1 MTPVNITWKTNP
13 TGVEFLVMQFP
24 MLQCWYNLLLPMP
37 PPRFNLVRLT
47 MQTKL
52 LQCQSLCWA
61 LLLLVGVNFL
71 FGVVFM
77 QLSMDFLEALDA
89 CVNCFIRVT
98 SVSETFQK
106 QKQKVV
112 RQCLLHLF
120 PCVSFKF

>member
-1 MTPVNITWKTNP
+1 
-13 TGVEFLVMQFP
+13 
-24 MLQCWYNLLLPMP
+24 MP
-37 PPRFNLVRLT
+37 PPRFNLVQLT

-89 CVNCFIRVT
+89 FVKCFCWSRVT
-98 SVSETFQK
+98 SAGETFQK

-112 RQCLLHLF
+112 GQCLLHLF
-120 PCVSFKF
+120 PCFSFKF

>member
-1 MTPVNITWKTNP
+1 MTPVSLHLEDKSNR
-13 TGVEFLVMQFP
+13 VEFLVRQF
-24 MLQCWYNLLLPMP
+24 LLIRCWYNLLLPMP
-37 PPRFNLVRLT
+37 PPRFNLVQLT

-89 CVNCFIRVT
+89 FVNW
-98 SVSETFQK
+98 VSLESSNFGG
-106 QKQKVV
+106 
-112 RQCLLHLF
+112 
-120 PCVSFKF
+120 